1 MTPISKGNIIG
12 AIAIVLWATLAL
24 FSVLTTRIP
33 PFQLTA
39 MAFSIAFLIGLG
51 WWIKEKK
58 GILIHLKLPLKV
70 WVLGIYG
77 LFGYHFFYFMA
88 IKNAPALEANL
99 INYLWPLLIVLFSA
113 FLPNEKLR
121 WFHIVGVMLGLC
133 GAMLLIG
140 FGKGVEFSS
149 SYFQGY
155 MYAVLCAILWSSYS
169 VMSRYFGSIPT
180 QAIGAFCGATAI
192 LSFVAHMLF
201 EENYMPNSVELLA
214 TIGLGIGPVG
224 IAFFVWDY
232 GMKRGDIKFLGS
244 LAYATPLLSTL
255 MLIIFNLGQPNSLIW
270 IACALIVGG
279 SVISAFPFFQGLLR
293 RFKTRNL
300 PLS

>member
-1 MTPISKGNIIG
+1 MTAVFKGNIIG
-12 AIAIVLWATLAL
+12 AIAIILWSTLAL
-24 FSVLTTRIP
+24 FSVLTTKVP
-33 PFQLTA
+33 PFQLTS
-39 MAFSIAFLIGLG
+39 MAFSIAFLFGLG

-70 WVLGIYG
+70 WAFGIYG

-99 INYLWPLLIVLFSA
+99 INYLWPLLIVVFSA

-121 WFHIVGVMLGLC
+121 WFHIVGALLGLC

-140 FGKGVEFSS
+140 FGKGVAFSA
-149 SYFQGY
+149 SYLQGY
-155 MYAVLCAILWSSYS
+155 MYAVVCAVIWSSYS
-169 VMSRYFGSIPT
+169 VMSRYFGAIPT
-180 QAIGAFCGATAI
+180 QSIGAFCGATAL
-192 LSFVAHMLF
+192 LSYGAHLLF
-201 EENYMPNSVELLA
+201 EESYMPTSVEVLA

-244 LAYATPLLSTL
+244 LSYATPLLSTL
-255 MLIIFNLGQPNSLIW
+255 MLVIFGSTHPHPLIW
-270 IACALIVGG
+270 VACGLIVIG
-279 SVISAFPFFQGLLR
+279 SMISALPFFKGLYQKFL
-293 RFKTRNL
+293 TH
-300 PLS
+300 